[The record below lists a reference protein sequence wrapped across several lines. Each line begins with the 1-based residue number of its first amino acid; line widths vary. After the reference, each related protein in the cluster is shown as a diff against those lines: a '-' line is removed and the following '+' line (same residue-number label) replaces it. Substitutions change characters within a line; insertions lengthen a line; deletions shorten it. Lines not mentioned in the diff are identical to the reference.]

1 MSFHQRV
8 SGLSQKGKM
17 KSIGQ
22 CGRTS
27 GRESLSF
34 TAPKEK
40 VEVVR
45 SSDWDAYWVPPLS
58 NWEETPGKTQ
68 VTLERLCVLAGLG
81 MNKCSLLEELEQVAG
96 EREVWVSQL

>member
-17 KSIGQ
+17 KSIWQ

-58 NWEETPGKTQ
+58 KLGGNPGEDPGH
-68 VTLERLCVLAGLG
+68 VGEIMCLG
-81 MNKCSLLEELEQVAG
+81 WLGNE
-96 EREVWVSQL
+96 